1 MKWLAAALMLTFSTT
16 ASAGITSLVVNSSA
30 DLPHEDINPAGENT
44 CQAIGNVC
52 TLRAAIQAANANPG
66 PDEITFEIDG
76 SIGLAYGQANEDA
89 AVGGDL
95 DIRCST
101 SGCTGESLTITGD
114 STNLTVI
121 EAMGLPDRAFDIV
134 DDIVVTIRN
143 IEVRNTN
150 QSIDIGDGT
159 AIRNNGTLT
168 LENVTVRGSAGVVV
182 ANTTQLTV
190 EGAISNSGT
199 MTLNDVRVEDNT
211 GNGINAGPGK
221 IIATNLTASGNTV
234 AGLRTI
240 DPDADV
246 RLVDST
252 LTQNAI
258 GFWSSLGRATIEGTL
273 ISENGTTEE
282 GSILSGGVRNLSL
295 LTIERCEISSK
306 RNQFTG
312 GGGIRNIGTL
322 ELLD

>member
-16 ASAGITSLVVNSSA
+16 ASAGNTPFVVNSSA
-30 DLPHEDINPAGENT
+30 DAVHVDINPAGGNV
-44 CQAIGNVC
+44 CQSVFTVC

-66 PDEITFEIDG
+66 HDEITFEINGNIALTED
-76 SIGLAYGQANEDA
+76 LANEDSA
-89 AVGGDL
+89 ASGDL

-168 LENVTVRGSAGVVV
+168 LENVTVRGSKGVVE
-182 ANTTQLTV
+182 T
-190 EGAISNSGT
+190 GAQGTIEAAILNSGT
-199 MTLNDVRVEDNT
+199 MTLNDVRVEENI
-211 GNGINAGPGK
+211 GNGINAGSGEFT
-221 IIATNLTASGNTV
+221 ATNLTASGNSI

-240 DPDADV
+240 DPAAIV
-246 RLVDST
+246 RVVDST
-252 LTQNAI
+252 
-258 GFWSSLGRATIEGTL
+258 
-273 ISENGTTEE
+273 
-282 GSILSGGVRNLSL
+282 
-295 LTIERCEISSK
+295 
-306 RNQFTG
+306 
-312 GGGIRNIGTL
+312 
-322 ELLD
+322 